1 MGFTPVVYFISMTYL
16 RDNTPIEDNVDDDK
30 LTPFV
35 IQAQTTYLQEV
46 LGATFYDHLKDG
58 VQNNTLNSDETSLMR
73 NYIQPMVAQY
83 AFYLSMP
90 FITFKATNKSISK
103 ESSENSTPVDLS
115 ELKYLRN
122 AVLDTAEFYKRRL
135 IVYLLN
141 YDYLFPTYASPAAKD
156 NMPKS
161 AQDYF
166 NGVYIPRYGGQYP
179 LGAYLEPYGLTNPC
193 NGCGG
198 LVGGGLIHG

>member
-1 MGFTPVVYFISMTYL
+1 
-16 RDNTPIEDNVDDDK
+16 
-30 LTPFV
+30 
-35 IQAQTTYLQEV
+35 LQEV

-58 VQNNTLNSDETSLMR
+58 VKNNTLNPDETSLMR

-83 AFYLSMP
+83 AFYLAMP
-90 FITFKATNKSISK
+90 FVAFKATNKSISK

-135 IVYLLN
+135 IVFLLN
-141 YDYLFPTYASPAAKD
+141 YNYLFPTYASPAAKD

-161 AQDYF
+161 AQSYF
-166 NGVYIPRYGGQYP
+166 TGIHIPSYGGQYP
-179 LGAYLEPYGLTNPC
+179 LGTWLEPYGLTNPC

-198 LVGGGLIHG
+198 FVNGSY